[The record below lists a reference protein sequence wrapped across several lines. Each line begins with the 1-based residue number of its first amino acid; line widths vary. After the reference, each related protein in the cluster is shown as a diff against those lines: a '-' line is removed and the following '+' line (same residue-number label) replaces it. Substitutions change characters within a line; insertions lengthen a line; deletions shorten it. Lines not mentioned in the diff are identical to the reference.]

1 MGVRL
6 NMLADPSVRL
16 RLDAAEMGVGGRA
29 EVANPPAAEPRADA
43 PFLRFDG
50 QNVAPGGGAVQAPVA
65 EPVRVAQNAP
75 VANAPGQAPP
85 AVETRGAPEPTAETD
100 SNEVPGGMPRLRD
113 FRFFAAAESLRERN
127 LETRLDRLARQLEAT
142 DARLRFNDSMAVRI
156 DAQLDRARLETDLDM
171 IESQISRLRLERV
184 FARSSAGPTEAF
196 EAPPVAAERVPGLN
210 LLA

>member
-6 NMLADPSVRL
+6 NMLADPAVRL

-43 PFLRFDG
+43 SLLRIDS
-50 QNVAPGGGAVQAPVA
+50 QDIAPGAGAVAGQADAPA
-65 EPVRVAQNAP
+65 DAAQNTP
-75 VANAPGQAPP
+75 VANPDPN
-85 AVETRGAPEPTAETD
+85 ETVAMA
-100 SNEVPGGMPRLRD
+100 PRLRD
-113 FRFFAAAESLRERN
+113 FRFFAAAESLRERD
-127 LETRLDRLARQLEAT
+127 LETRLDRLERELEST
-142 DARLRFNDSMAVRI
+142 DARLRFNDSLAVRI